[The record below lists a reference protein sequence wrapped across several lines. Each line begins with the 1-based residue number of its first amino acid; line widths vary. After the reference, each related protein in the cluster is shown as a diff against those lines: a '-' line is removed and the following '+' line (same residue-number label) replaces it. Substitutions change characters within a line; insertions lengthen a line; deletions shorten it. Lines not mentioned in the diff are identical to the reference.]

1 MKLLIIGDKSRF
13 IHLESF
19 CDSLEKYHFESRLI
33 YDIDFLSGFFDSPT
47 SKAKSKKKFEKM
59 ISEYNP
65 DFVLLDRVSKL
76 GLDISKQ
83 NIPFGILLRGNIW
96 EEIQSYKKK
105 SKVFLRENISIR
117 KYKKMVDECFD
128 LADIIFPIS
137 KYLEDEVRE
146 RYPKRKIELLYADGR
161 DPSGWNECQGMKL
174 EHPCVGLL
182 QGAGVWKKTKE
193 ILTLDRVLKEL
204 PNVNFYWAGDGNYKD
219 DILEVL
225 EQHDNFKWIGKI
237 EYPEQVKQFLTEI
250 DIFALFSGLEGFGQS
265 ILEAQLMKKP
275 TICSNVGGIPEII
288 KDEYNGFLI
297 ELNDHI
303 EWKKRILQV
312 LDDTKKAKEMSQNG
326 YDVVSKNFNW
336 KIIAEK
342 FNDVII
348 KNSDLLENQHKNQ

>member
-19 CDSLEKYHFESRLI
+19 CNSLEKYHFESRLI
-33 YDIDFLSGFFDSPT
+33 YDMDFLSGFFDSPT
-47 SKAKSKKKFEKM
+47 SKSKNKKKFEEM

-96 EEIQSYKKK
+96 EEIQGYKKK
-105 SKVFLRENISIR
+105 SKVFLRENFSIR

-137 KYLEDEVRE
+137 KYLEKEVRE
-146 RYPKRKIELLYADGR
+146 RYPGERIELLYADGR
-161 DPSGWNECQGMKL
+161 NPSEWNEGQGMKL
-174 EHPCVGLL
+174 KHPCVGLL
-182 QGAGVWKKTKE
+182 QGAGVWNKTKE
-193 ILTLDRVLKEL
+193 ILTLDKILNEL
-204 PNVNFYWAGDGNYKD
+204 PNVNFYWAGDGDYKK

-225 EQHDNFKWIGKI
+225 EKHKNFKWIGKI
-237 EYPEQVKQFLTEI
+237 KYPEQVKQFLTEI
-250 DIFALFSGLEGFGQS
+250 DVFALSSGLEGFGQS

-288 KDEYNGFLI
+288 KNGYNGFLVGI
-297 ELNDHI
+297 NDHV
-303 EWKKRILQV
+303 EWKKRILEV
-312 LDDTKKAKEMSQNG
+312 LEDTKKSKEMSQNG
-326 YDVVSKNFNW
+326 YDIVSKNFNW
-336 KIIAEK
+336 EIIAEK
-342 FNDVII
+342 FYDIII
-348 KNSDLLENQHKNQ
+348 KNSNLLEKQQKNQ

>member
-19 CDSLEKYHFESRLI
+19 CDSLEKYHFESRLM
-33 YDIDFLSGFFDSPT
+33 YDMDFLSGFFDSPT
-47 SKAKSKKKFEKM
+47 SKSKRKKKFEDI

-96 EEIQSYKKK
+96 EEIQTYKKK
-105 SKVFLRENISIR
+105 SKVILRENISIR

-137 KYLEDEVRE
+137 KYLENEVRK
-146 RYPKRKIELLYADGR
+146 RYPKRKIELFYADGR
-161 DPSGWNECQGMKL
+161 NPSEWNDCQGMKL

-182 QGAGVWKKTKE
+182 QGAGVWNKTKE
-193 ILTLDRVLKEL
+193 ILTLDKVLKEL
-204 PNVNFYWAGDGNYKD
+204 PNVNFYWAGDGDYKN

-225 EQHDNFKWIGKI
+225 DKHKNFKWIGKI
-237 EYPEQVKQFLTEI
+237 EYPKQVKQFLTEI
-250 DIFALFSGLEGFGQS
+250 DVFVLLSGLEGFGQS
-265 ILEAQLMKKP
+265 VLEAQLMKKI

-288 KDEYNGFLI
+288 KDGYNGFLI
-297 ELNDHI
+297 GKNDHI
-303 EWKKRILQV
+303 EWKKRILEV
-312 LDDTKKAKEMSQNG
+312 LDDTKRAKEISQNG
-326 YDVVSKNFNW
+326 YDMISKNFNW
-336 KIIAEK
+336 ETIAEK
-342 FNDVII
+342 FYDII
-348 KNSDLLENQHKNQ
+348 KKSNLLEKQHKNQ